1 MKARL
6 GINNCFGLKRWPRP
20 ADWAA
25 IVRDERGLDEVELSL
40 DLMERL
46 ETPAGRRAALHD
58 TLSALADNGL
68 TMETSFTGLAAYG
81 TNLLMD
87 PDPEHRAA
95 ALRWFEQVVSLTADL
110 GGRGTGGHVGTMSV
124 AAWRDPSERAER
136 WAGLSQ
142 DLNTLA
148 GHARRAGLEY
158 LMVEN
163 LVTVR
168 EPATMDQVERL
179 LTDGDTHHVPIK
191 LCLDL
196 SHQCVAGTTGA
207 ERDPYAWIER
217 FGARI
222 GELQLS
228 QNDGSGDI
236 HWPFTPE
243 HSATGRVVPARVLEA
258 LAASGAEDVRLI
270 LEVIPGWETAADVV
284 LHELRT
290 SVDVWRDALA
300 VAGLGS

>member
-1 MKARL
+1 MKVRL
-6 GINNCFGLKRWPRP
+6 GISNCFALKRWPRP

-25 IVRDERGLDEVELSL
+25 VVRGELGLDEVELSL

-58 TLSALADNGL
+58 TLTALADNGL
-68 TMETSFTGLAAYG
+68 KSETTFTGLAAYG

-95 ALRWFEQVVSLTADL
+95 GLRWYEQVVDLTVGL
-110 GGRGTGGHVGTMSV
+110 GGRGTGGHVGSMSV
-124 AAWRDPSERAER
+124 ADWRDSSARAER
-136 WAGLSQ
+136 WAGLRQ
-142 DLNTLA
+142 DLHSLA
-148 GHARRAGLEY
+148 SHARRAGLEY
-158 LMVEN
+158 LLIEN

-168 EPATMDQVERL
+168 EPATMDVIESL
-179 LTDGDTHHVPIK
+179 ITDGDTHHVPIR

-196 SHQCVAGTTGA
+196 SHQCVAGTNAT

-243 HSATGRVVPARVLEA
+243 HAGTGRVDPGHVLEA
-258 LAASGAEDVRLI
+258 LAASGADDVRLI
-270 LEVIPGWETAADVV
+270 LEIIPGWETADDVV
-284 LHELRT
+284 LRDLRV
-290 SVDVWRDALA
+290 SVDAWRDAIA
-300 VAGLGS
+300 AAGLGS